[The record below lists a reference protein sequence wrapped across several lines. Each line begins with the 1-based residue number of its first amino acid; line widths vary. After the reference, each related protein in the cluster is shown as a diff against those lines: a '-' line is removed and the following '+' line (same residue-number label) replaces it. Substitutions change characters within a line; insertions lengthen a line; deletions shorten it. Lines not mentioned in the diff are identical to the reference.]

1 MDAKRVIHLKT
12 LKRSWTR
19 ECTINLCFKDTK
31 IGGQK
36 HSTLTNHAVERH
48 FNPFATKK
56 NGAAARNVFVKRE
69 NEKRGRS
76 LNGPFSSLPFLFSFE
91 FPRNFSRRKNL
102 LWQEVIARIGVVRE
116 RVLVTRCNPR
126 MALNASSRSK
136 L

>member
-1 MDAKRVIHLKT
+1 MYKTRVLNKLFPLLINSSYTKRVIHLET

-48 FNPFATKK
+48 FNPFTTKK
-56 NGAAARNVFVKRE
+56 NGTAARNVKRE
-69 NEKRGRS
+69 NEKRGGS
-76 LNGPFSSLPFLFSFE
+76 LNGPFPSLPFLFSFE

-102 LWQEVIARIGVVRE
+102 L
-116 RVLVTRCNPR
+116 
-126 MALNASSRSK
+126 
-136 L
+136 